1 MSAAQI
7 LRFLADNIPDIA
19 IRSHPLHPNTIEN
32 LRDNVFIHDLNIYNF
47 IIQINALLGAS
58 ARKIEP
64 RPLRMIDF
72 SAIDDVDHRL
82 AVRHDTKAAK
92 DESK

>member
-1 MSAAQI
+1 MTMSSS
-7 LRFLADNIPDIA
+7 N
-19 IRSHPLHPNTIEN
+19 
-32 LRDNVFIHDLNIYNF
+32 DLNIYNF

-82 AVRHDTKAAK
+82 AVRPDTKAAK

>member
-1 MSAAQI
+1 MARTARHVGEAQHD
-7 LRFLADNIPDIA
+7 RGQ
-19 IRSHPLHPNTIEN
+19 
-32 LRDNVFIHDLNIYNF
+32 RDNVFIQHDLNIYNF

-64 RPLRMIDF
+64 RPLRMIDL

-82 AVRHDTKAAK
+82 AVRPDTKAAK

>member
-1 MSAAQI
+1 M
-7 LRFLADNIPDIA
+7 
-19 IRSHPLHPNTIEN
+19 
-32 LRDNVFIHDLNIYNF
+32 RDNVFIQHDLNIYNF

-64 RPLRMIDF
+64 RPLQMIDF

-82 AVRHDTKAAK
+82 AVRPDTKAPRA
-92 DESK
+92 S